1 MAIHKAQ
8 FMVLTK
14 SYRRASKNMSMT
26 TEEKQVHI
34 LCNICGEDLG
44 PERVDWGD
52 EHLKKYPD
60 YKDFRTS
67 DITADQLDR
76 YLLTGLS

>member
-1 MAIHKAQ
+1 
-8 FMVLTK
+8 
-14 SYRRASKNMSMT
+14 MS

-44 PERVDWGD
+44 PDRVNWGD
-52 EHLKKYPD
+52 EHLKKYPNHRH
-60 YKDFRTS
+60 FRTS

>member
-1 MAIHKAQ
+1 MDKG
-8 FMVLTK
+8 LD
-14 SYRRASKNMSMT
+14 SS
-26 TEEKQVHI
+26 
-34 LCNICGEDLG
+34 CGEDLG

-52 EHLKKYPD
+52 EHLKKYLD

>member
-1 MAIHKAQ
+1 MS

-14 SYRRASKNMSMT
+14 SYSQASKNMSMT
-26 TEEKQVHI
+26 TEEKQ
-34 LCNICGEDLG
+34 CGEDLG

>member
-1 MAIHKAQ
+1 MI
-8 FMVLTK
+8 LTE
-14 SYRRASKNMSMT
+14 SYRQARQNMSMT
-26 TEEKQVHI
+26 TEEAQVHI

-52 EHLKKYPD
+52 EPLKKYPD
-60 YKDFRTS
+60 HKDFRTS

-76 YLLTGLS
+76 YLLTGPS